1 MQWDVIMNLY
11 FYDFQNILQRYA
23 KILED
28 RKKEDE
34 DDMKKQGYD
43 ESRYSPDNMMRQA
56 QKSIPKIPNV
66 SIPKL

>member
-11 FYDFQNILQRYA
+11 FYDFQNILQSYA

-28 RKKEDE
+28 RRKEEE

-43 ESRYSPDNMMRQA
+43 ENRYSPDNMMRQT
-56 QKSIPKIPNV
+56 QKSISKMPNI

>member
-11 FYDFQNILQRYA
+11 FYDFQNILQSYA

-28 RKKEDE
+28 RRKEEE

-43 ESRYSPDNMMRQA
+43 DNRYSPDTMMRQT
-56 QKSIPKIPNV
+56 QKSISKMPNI